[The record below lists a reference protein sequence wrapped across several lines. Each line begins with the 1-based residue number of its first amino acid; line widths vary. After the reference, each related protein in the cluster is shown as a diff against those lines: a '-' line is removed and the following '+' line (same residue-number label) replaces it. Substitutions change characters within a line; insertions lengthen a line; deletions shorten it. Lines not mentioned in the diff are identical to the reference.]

1 MRHTRISDECVEDG
15 SVVRIVTIAFYRR
28 LTTLL
33 VGLLLTLCTM
43 ASDFTLAKG
52 GVPQVV
58 EIVVRGG
65 QVVTISG
72 NVHCCGL
79 TKSIVNAVK
88 FQVSFS
94 DKKGLIVSS
103 GVLPEDEH
111 KNEVFYANGD
121 IGCCRFSR
129 AILVPDRSC
138 KLELMA
144 IPLWGGGQCEI
155 RGLSIGIQDQ
165 SAFLGDAFSLTWW
178 SARLRDW
185 FSGGM
190 SPSSLGF
197 CCFVIIMLLLYF
209 VLPAVLQ
216 PWILLLGSVAFYSM
230 FNIKAWCFL
239 GASIISVYLGGLLM
253 SVSRIPRGICG
264 SIICLNLG
272 LLAFTKY
279 GATIFSGTSILIPL
293 GISFYTLQV
302 ISYLVDLARGE
313 LRVERNPFK
322 LALYLTYFPLIMQ
335 GPISRYGQLGPQ
347 LWARHD
353 FDLDRVRDGIQLAL
367 WGAFKK
373 MVIADRAAII
383 VDKVFAPESGFEG
396 ISVLFAAV
404 LYSIQIYAD
413 FSGCVD
419 ISRGVSQCLGIDL
432 IKNFNHPYFAESVQ
446 DFWRRWHI
454 SLSSWLRDYVYIP
467 LGGNRRG
474 MCRKYV
480 NVLLV
485 FAVSGLWHGTG
496 MNFFVWGLLHGI
508 FQIIDVVRAKI
519 GMFVWRGLGIDA
531 SAFLCRMCRII
542 VTFSEVTFAW
552 ILFRA
557 QDCPHAVSIIKR
569 MMAIRPRQ
577 LLDTPW
583 VSLGLDRMDLAVLL
597 VAIGLLLGMSIF
609 QERKSV
615 RCFINNRQLCI
626 RWFVSMAGIMS
637 LVVFGMYGT
646 GYRPLQFIYMQF

>member
-1 MRHTRISDECVEDG
+1 MAQIMPITFC
-15 SVVRIVTIAFYRR
+15 RR
-28 LTTLL
+28 LTTSLI
-33 VGLLLTLCTM
+33 GLMLPIGVM
-43 ASDFTLAKG
+43 ASAFTLAKDEA
-52 GVPQVV
+52 PRVV
-58 EIVVRGG
+58 EAMVQGG

-72 NVHCCGL
+72 AVHCRGL
-79 TKSIVNAVK
+79 TKSIVNVVK
-88 FQVSFS
+88 FSLRFE
-94 DKKGLIVSS
+94 DRDGLPVSS
-103 GVLPEDEH
+103 GVLPEDA
-111 KNEVFYANGD
+111 NTNGVFYANGSV
-121 IGCCRFSR
+121 GPCRFSR
-129 AILVPDRSC
+129 TILVPKRSI
-138 KLELMA
+138 KLEIGL
-144 IPLWGGGQCEI
+144 IPLWEDGKCEVKD
-155 RGLSIGIQDQ
+155 LSIDIQDQ
-165 SAFLGDAFSLTWW
+165 SVFLGDAFSSTWW
-178 SARLRDW
+178 SARLHEW
-185 FSGGM
+185 LNGGM
-190 SPSSLGF
+190 NPSSLGF
-197 CCFVIIMLLLYF
+197 CGFVIILLLLYF

-216 PWILLLGSVAFYSM
+216 PWILLLGSVVFYSM
-230 FNIKAWCFL
+230 FNVKAWYFL
-239 GASIISVYLGGLLM
+239 GASVLSVYLGGLLIV
-253 SVSRIPRGICG
+253 VSRIPRAVCT
-264 SIICLNLG
+264 SVICLNLG
-272 LLAFTKY
+272 MLAFTKY
-279 GATIFSGTSILIPL
+279 GAMIFPGTSILIPL

-302 ISYLVDLARGE
+302 ISYLVDVARGE
-313 LRVERNPFK
+313 VQVERNPFK

-335 GPISRYGQLGPQ
+335 GPISRYGQLGSQ

-353 FDLDRVRDGIQLAL
+353 FDLDRIRDGIQLAL

-383 VDKVFAPESGFEG
+383 VDKVFALESGFEG
-396 ISVLFAAV
+396 LPVLFAVV

-496 MNFFVWGLLHGI
+496 MNFLVWGLLHGI
-508 FQIIDVVRAKI
+508 FQITDVARAKI
-519 GMFVWRGLGIDA
+519 GMFAWRGLGIDA
-531 SAFLCRMCRII
+531 SAFLCRMCRIL

-552 ILFRA
+552 VFFRA
-557 QDCPHAVSIIKR
+557 QDCPHAISIIER
-569 MMAIRPRQ
+569 MMAIRSRQ
-577 LLDTPW
+577 LLETSW
-583 VSLGLDRMDLAVLL
+583 VSLGLDRMDLTVLL
-597 VAIGLLLGMSIF
+597 VAIGLLLGISIF

-626 RWFVSMAGIMS
+626 RWFVSLAGIVS

-646 GYRPLQFIYMQF
+646 GYKPLQFIYMQF